1 MDAGTAGS
9 RHRVGAVS
17 DFAAGADRIGR
28 RVSGASRDGDT
39 PGETVGSVNT
49 YASAFSKQRMR
60 LRTVLNEYKRDRD
73 GRFPGELPTVEGAF
87 SGHGDRLVHVG
98 GDGALRDYSSSLSG
112 LYGIDRSR
120 FAIEAGGETRWF
132 DDLDL
137 IRQHYY
143 RETSLVETEYNAG
156 SYTIHQY
163 DLTLGR
169 AHVTHVELRGE
180 IPTDAHL
187 TAFLTFAPEGRE
199 TQVGRLIHESG
210 GPDDTQAVEVF
221 HRTEHDYVTASTG
234 LDDVRAQVPERF
246 EEILSADAFDLPRE
260 AALER
265 YEDTHLSGDIIVSAP
280 LERRGR
286 GARTTLVTQLSDHAE
301 VEREEALS
309 DLRHCALAHTSADD
323 IRAAARERAEIV
335 VPESAPRQ
343 RTVRADLRVLSLLT
357 APSGAHVAAP
367 EFDPFYTHSGGY
379 GYTWFRD
386 EAECARH
393 LLRSDDLLGLDSTA
407 ELSALATF
415 FCATQL
421 DDGSWPHRVWAIDG
435 SLAPGWANARVEGTD
450 GAEYQADQTASVV
463 SFLATL
469 LSEHEAG
476 LSPALAGRIRRSIRD
491 GVDALDGS
499 LADNGL
505 PEPCQNLWENMI
517 GQFTHTAATFLQAYA
532 TVAAAPVDA
541 TLSDRARARADDVFD
556 GLGRLWDDDRGVYAL
571 RYRGGELDT
580 RLDSGTFA
588 LVEAFAAY
596 DRIDGLPPAALSR
609 LTTHVETTIEGLS
622 REPIGGEDG
631 VGGLVRFED
640 DTWRSAD
647 QDGEKLWSVATAWGA
662 HAAAELA
669 ALLDSRGRPD
679 DAASFLTRATDLY
692 ERVSLGGPFS
702 TDAGYLSEQVFDD
715 GTHDS
720 ATPLAWSHAMRLRL
734 TGTLAAADALP
745 APKPAPSGPGP
756 RPNWTTG
763 EKYGIGTV
771 ADHDSADPSRV
782 WFTLTEGSL
791 TEVRFPRVD
800 LMNLRTLDFLVVD
813 ADADAAY
820 TARTHNETRRDDDAD
835 TIDRRAEVV
844 EEDALCFR
852 HVVTETGD
860 GRGHEWTL
868 TAEYVADPE
877 HDALLVDVEFDA
889 ADGNEY
895 EVYAVADAALTNT
908 GATDRGLRLEGSD
921 GYQLVARDSE
931 AYDQAGAPDPLL
943 IDEDGEEYSVA
954 AAMSPPGGFEWATV
968 GVAGSEFLGELFA
981 AGTPPNPERSVDDKS
996 VVLVGRL
1003 GSGTGVSETVAVG
1016 FAENADTAAALGEAA
1031 GALSRGYETARAA
1044 YRDSWERF
1052 LDDRT
1057 LPASVRDDDTLRKQ
1071 YKTALMCLRA
1081 VEDKTFLGAGIA
1093 SPSVPW
1099 GEAVSA
1105 EEPRGYGYN
1114 FVWSRDLYQVVTAF
1128 EAAGDVGIGVQA
1140 LEYIYEYQ
1148 QDDDGFIP
1156 QNTYLNGRTRWG
1168 GEQMDNVSFPQ
1179 VMAWM
1184 LRERG
1189 YGFDDVDYGYRNV
1202 KRSAD
1207 YVARNGPETA
1217 QERWEEEAGYS
1228 PSSIAAEIAGLGCAA
1243 DIAADEGHDVDAL
1256 VWQALADEWTDR
1268 VETVT
1273 ATTSGTARHTHTPY
1287 YVRVTRD
1294 GDPDAGHLRT
1304 LANDGP
1310 TLDEREIIDAGF
1322 LELVRLGIKPADDEV
1337 VRNSVAEVDGTLRVD
1352 TPYGP
1357 GFYRYNG
1364 DGYGERAVVD
1374 EGAPWSVESKGKGR
1388 LWPIFTGERGE
1399 YELVYGTDAG
1409 DLAPATLLETMA
1421 GFANSGRMLPEQVW
1435 DREHAT
1441 DYNWEFGKGTGAATP
1456 LAWSMAQY
1464 VRLAH
1469 GVDAGAPVETPSVLR
1484 ERYVDGDRPAGPALS
1499 VDARV
1504 EGDRLVVSGSTD
1516 AAVVAVRTPSGAAL
1530 LSPDDGSFEASLA
1543 FDHDAGVATVA
1554 AATHDDLGEAGT
1566 NVERI
1571 RP

>member
-1 MDAGTAGS
+1 
-9 RHRVGAVS
+9 
-17 DFAAGADRIGR
+17 
-28 RVSGASRDGDT
+28 
-39 PGETVGSVNT
+39 
-49 YASAFSKQRMR
+49 MR

-87 SGHGDRLVHVG
+87 SGHGDRLVHVN

-132 DDLDL
+132 DDLDPV
-137 IRQHYY
+137 RQHYY

-169 AHVTHVELRGE
+169 AHVTHVELRGA

-199 TQVGRLIHESG
+199 TRVGRLIHDSG
-210 GPDDTQAVEVF
+210 GPSDTQAVEVF

-246 EEILSADAFDLPRE
+246 DELLSDDAFDLPRE
-260 AALER
+260 AALDR

-280 LERRGR
+280 LEREGR
-286 GARTTLVTQLSDHAE
+286 GARTTLVTQLSDHGE

-309 DLRHCALAHTSADD
+309 DLRHCALSHASADD
-323 IRAAARERAEIV
+323 IRAAARERAEVV
-335 VPESAPRQ
+335 VPESAPRK

-393 LLRSDDLLGLDSTA
+393 LLRSDELLGLDSQS

-415 FCATQL
+415 FCGTQL

-435 SLAPGWANARVEGTD
+435 SLAPGWANARIEGTD
-450 GAEYQADQTASVV
+450 GVEYQADQTASVV

-469 LSEHEAG
+469 LAEHEPD
-476 LSPALAGRIRRSIRD
+476 LSPALTGRIRRSIRA
-491 GVDALDGS
+491 GVDALDDS
-499 LADNGL
+499 LERDGL

-517 GQFTHTAATFLQAYA
+517 GRFTHTTATFLQAYA

-541 TLSDRARARADDVFD
+541 NLADRAESRADAVFE
-556 GLGRLWDDDRGVYAL
+556 GLDRLWDDDRDVYAL
-571 RYRGGELDT
+571 RSHGGELDS

-596 DRIDGLPPAALSR
+596 DRLQGLPNAAISR
-609 LTTHVETTIEGLS
+609 LERHLDTTLEGLY
-622 REPIGGEDG
+622 REPIAGEDG
-631 VGGLVRFED
+631 VAGLVRFED
-640 DTWRSAD
+640 DSWRSAD
-647 QDGEKLWSVATAWGA
+647 QDGEKLWSVSTAWGA
-662 HAAAELA
+662 HAAAEFA
-669 ALLDSRGRPD
+669 AILDSHDR
-679 DAASFLTRATDLY
+679 DADAEAFLARATDLY
-692 ERVSLGGPFS
+692 DRLSLSGPFA
-702 TDAGYLSEQVFDD
+702 TDAGYLAEQIFDD
-715 GTHDS
+715 GTPDS

-745 APKPAPSGPGP
+745 APKTAPSGPSA

-813 ADADAAY
+813 AGTDATY

-835 TIDRRAEVV
+835 TIDRRAEIV
-844 EEDALCFR
+844 EEEALLFR

-868 TAEYVADPE
+868 TAEYTTDPE
-877 HDALLVDVEFDA
+877 HDTLLASVDFDA
-889 ADGNEY
+889 PDGNEY
-895 EVYAVADAALTNT
+895 DVYVVADMALTNS
-908 GATDRGLRLEGSD
+908 GATDRGIRLEGSN
-921 GYQLVARDSE
+921 GYQLVARDAE
-931 AYDQAGAPDPLL
+931 AYDQAGATEPLL

-968 GVAGSEFLGELFA
+968 GVGGSEFLGELFE
-981 AGTPPNPERSVDDKS
+981 AGNPPKPEPSVDDET

-1003 GSGTGVSETVAVG
+1003 GSGTRVSDTVAVG

-1044 YRDSWERF
+1044 YRDFWEGF
-1052 LDDRT
+1052 LGGRT
-1057 LPASVRDDDTLRKQ
+1057 LPASVRDDDALRKQ

-1081 VEDKTFLGAGIA
+1081 VEDKTFIGAGIA

-1105 EEPRGYGYN
+1105 EEARGYGYN

-1128 EAAGDVGIGVQA
+1128 EAAGDVDIGVKA

-1168 GEQMDNVSFPQ
+1168 GEQMDNISFPQ
-1179 VMAWM
+1179 VMAWT
-1184 LRERG
+1184 LRQRG
-1189 YGFDDVDYGYRNV
+1189 VDFDDVSYGYRNV
-1202 KRSAD
+1202 RRSAE

-1243 DIAADEGHDVDAL
+1243 DIATEEGHDADAL
-1256 VWQALADEWTDR
+1256 LWQALADEWADR
-1268 VETVT
+1268 VEEWT
-1273 ATTSGTARHTHTPY
+1273 ATTTGTARHTNTPY

-1322 LELVRLGIKPADDEV
+1322 LELVRLGIKPADDGT
-1337 VRNSVAEVDGTLRVD
+1337 VRNSVAEVDATLRVD
-1352 TPYGP
+1352 TPHGP
-1357 GFYRYNG
+1357 AFYRYNG
-1364 DGYGERAVVD
+1364 DGYGERAVVA

-1399 YELVYGTDAG
+1399 YELVYGTDSG
-1409 DLAPATLLETMA
+1409 DLAPDRMLETMA

-1435 DREHAT
+1435 DREHTT
-1441 DYNWEFGKGTGAATP
+1441 DFNWEFGEGTGAATP

-1469 GVDAGAPVETPSVLR
+1469 GVDAGAPVETPAVLR
-1484 ERYVDGDRPAGPALS
+1484 DRYVESDRPPGPAL
-1499 VDARV
+1499 RV
-1504 EGDRLVVSGSTD
+1504 ETRFEGDQLVVAGSTD
-1516 AAVVAVRTPSGAAL
+1516 AATVAVGTASESVFL
-1530 LSPDDGSFEASLA
+1530 TLEEDSFEVSLP
-1543 FDHDAGVATVA
+1543 FDHGESPITVA
-1554 AATHDDLGEAGT
+1554 AATHEDLAAAGT
-1566 NVERI
+1566 TVERI
-1571 RP
+1571 RL

>member
-1 MDAGTAGS
+1 
-9 RHRVGAVS
+9 
-17 DFAAGADRIGR
+17 
-28 RVSGASRDGDT
+28 
-39 PGETVGSVNT
+39 
-49 YASAFSKQRMR
+49 MR

-73 GRFPGELPTVEGAF
+73 GQFPGEMPTVDGAF

-120 FAIEAGGETRWF
+120 FAIEAGGEIRWF
-132 DDLDL
+132 DDLDPV
-137 IRQHYY
+137 RQHYY

-169 AHVTHVELRGE
+169 AHVTHVELRGA

-187 TAFLTFAPEGRE
+187 TAFLTFAPGGRE

-210 GPDDTQAVEVF
+210 GPNHTQAVEVF
-221 HRTEHDYVTASTG
+221 HRNEHDYVTASTG

-246 EEILSADAFDLPRE
+246 DEILSADAFELPRE
-260 AALER
+260 AALDR

-280 LERRGR
+280 LEREGR
-286 GARTTLVTQLSDHAE
+286 GARTTLVTQLSDHREMA
-301 VEREEALS
+301 REEALA
-309 DLRHCALAHTSADD
+309 DLRHCALSHTSADD

-335 VPESAPRQ
+335 VPETAPRQ
-343 RTVRADLRVLSLLT
+343 QTVRADLRVLSLLT

-393 LLRSDDLLGLDSTA
+393 LLRSDDLLGLDSTS
-407 ELSALATF
+407 ELSMLATF
-415 FCATQL
+415 FCETQL
-421 DDGSWPHRVWAIDG
+421 DGGSWPHRVWAIDG
-435 SLAPGWANARVEGTD
+435 SLAPGWANARVEGSES
-450 GAEYQADQTASVV
+450 GEYQADQTASVV

-469 LSEHEAG
+469 LLEHETD
-476 LSPALAGRIRRSIRD
+476 LSPALAGRIRRSIRA
-491 GVDALDGS
+491 GVDALDDA
-499 LADNGL
+499 LDDDGL

-517 GQFTHTAATFLQAYA
+517 GRFTHTAATFLQAYA

-541 TLSDRARARADDVFD
+541 NLSDRAEAQAGVVFD
-556 GLGRLWDDDRGVYAL
+556 GLDRLWDDERGVYAL
-571 RYRGGELDT
+571 RSSGGGLDS

-596 DRIDGLPPAALSR
+596 DRIEAVPPAAVSR
-609 LTTHVETTIEGLS
+609 LETHVDTTLDGLY
-622 REPIGGEDG
+622 REPVAGDDG
-631 VGGLVRFED
+631 VAGLVRFED

-647 QDGEKLWSVATAWGA
+647 QTGEKLWSVSTAWGA

-669 ALLDSRGRPD
+669 AFLDTRGR
-679 DAASFLTRATDLY
+679 ASDGETFLARATELY
-692 ERVSLGGPFS
+692 ERLGPDGPFS
-702 TDAGYLSEQVFDD
+702 TNAGYLSEQIFDD
-715 GTHDS
+715 GTPDS

-734 TGTLAAADALP
+734 TGTLAAHDALP
-745 APKPAPSGPGP
+745 APKTAPSGPGA

-771 ADHDSADPSRV
+771 ADHDSTDPSRV
-782 WFTLTEGSL
+782 WYTLTEGSL

-813 ADADAAY
+813 TASDTAY

-844 EEDALCFR
+844 EDEALLYR
-852 HVVTETGD
+852 HVVSETGD

-868 TAEYVADPE
+868 TAEYATDPA
-877 HDALLVDVEFDA
+877 HDALLVDVDFDA
-889 ADGNEY
+889 PDGNAY
-895 EVYAVADAALTNT
+895 EVYAMADVAPTNT
-908 GATDRGLRLEGSD
+908 GSTDRGIRLEGSD
-921 GYQLVARDSE
+921 GYQLVARDAE
-931 AYDQAGAPDPLL
+931 AYDQAGETEPLL

-954 AAMSPPGGFEWATV
+954 VAISPPGGFEWATV
-968 GVAGSEFLGELFA
+968 GVAGSEFLGELFE
-981 AGTPPNPERSVDDKS
+981 AGVPPTPETSADDEN

-1003 GSGTGVSETVAVG
+1003 GTGSTLDEEIAIG

-1044 YRDSWERF
+1044 YLDSWEEF

-1057 LPASVRDDDTLRKQ
+1057 LPASVRDDPTLRAQ

-1081 VEDKTFLGAGIA
+1081 VEDKKFLGAGIA

-1128 EAAGDVGIGVQA
+1128 EAAGDVDIGVQA

-1148 QDDDGFIP
+1148 QDESGFIP

-1168 GEQMDNVSFPQ
+1168 GEQMDNISFPA

-1184 LRERG
+1184 LRQHG
-1189 YGFDDVDYGYRNV
+1189 YGFDDVGYGYRNL

-1207 YVARNGPETA
+1207 YVARNGPESA

-1243 DIAADEGHDVDAL
+1243 DIAAEEGHDADAL
-1256 VWQALADEWTDR
+1256 RWQALADAWADR
-1268 VETVT
+1268 VEAWT
-1273 ATTSGTARHTHTPY
+1273 ATTTGTARHTNTPY

-1294 GDPDAGHLRT
+1294 GDPDAGHVRT

-1322 LELVRLGIKPADDEV
+1322 LELVRLGIKPAGDEI
-1337 VRNSVAEVDGTLRVD
+1337 VRNSVAEVDSTLRVD
-1352 TPYGP
+1352 SPSGP
-1357 GFYRYNG
+1357 SFYRYNG
-1364 DGYGERAVVD
+1364 DGYGERAVVE

-1399 YELVYGTDAG
+1399 YELVYGTESG
-1409 DLAPATLLETMA
+1409 ELAPHSMLETMA

-1441 DYNWEFGKGTGAATP
+1441 EYNWEFGKGTGAATP

-1469 GVDAGAPVETPSVLR
+1469 GVDAGAPVETPSILR
-1484 ERYVDGDRPAGPALS
+1484 DRYVDADRPAGPDLR
-1499 VDARV
+1499 VDTRF
-1504 EGDRLVVSGSTD
+1504 EGEQLVVSGTTD
-1516 AAVVAVRTPSGAAL
+1516 AAVVAVGLGSESSHHTPE
-1530 LSPDDGSFEASLA
+1530 DGSFEVSLA
-1543 FDHDAGVATVA
+1543 FDHDEGPVTVA
-1554 AATHDDLGEAGT
+1554 AATHEDLAVAGT
-1566 NVERI
+1566 SVERI
-1571 RP
+1571 WV

>member
-1 MDAGTAGS
+1 
-9 RHRVGAVS
+9 
-17 DFAAGADRIGR
+17 
-28 RVSGASRDGDT
+28 
-39 PGETVGSVNT
+39 
-49 YASAFSKQRMR
+49 MR

-73 GRFPGELPTVEGAF
+73 GRFPGELPTVAGAF
-87 SGHGDRLVHVG
+87 SGHGDRLVHVD
-98 GDGALRDYSSSLSG
+98 GDGALRDDSSSLSG

-132 DDLDL
+132 DDLDPV
-137 IRQHYY
+137 RQHYY

-169 AHVTHVELRGE
+169 AHVTHVELRGA

-199 TQVGRLIHESG
+199 TRVGRLIHESG
-210 GPDDTQAVEVF
+210 GPYDTQAVEVF

-246 EEILSADAFDLPRE
+246 DELLSADAFDLPRE
-260 AALER
+260 AALDR

-280 LERRGR
+280 LEREGR

-301 VEREEALS
+301 VEREEALA
-309 DLRHCALAHTSADD
+309 DLRHCALSHTSADD
-323 IRAAARERAEIV
+323 IRAAARERAEVV

-343 RTVRADLRVLSLLT
+343 QTVRADLRVLSLLT

-393 LLRSDDLLGLDSTA
+393 LLRSDELLGLDSQS
-407 ELSALATF
+407 ELAALATF
-415 FCATQL
+415 FCGTQL

-435 SLAPGWANARVEGTD
+435 SLAPGWANARIEGTD
-450 GAEYQADQTASVV
+450 GVEYQADQTASVV

-469 LSEHEAG
+469 LAEHEPD
-476 LSPALAGRIRRSIRD
+476 LSPALTGRIRRSIRA
-491 GVDALDGS
+491 GVDALDES
-499 LADNGL
+499 LERDGL
-505 PEPCQNLWENMI
+505 PQPCQNLWENMI
-517 GQFTHTAATFLQAYA
+517 GRFTHTTATFLQAYA

-541 TLSDRARARADDVFD
+541 NLADRAESRADAVFE
-556 GLGRLWDDDRGVYAL
+556 GLDHLWDDDRDVYAL
-571 RYRGGELDT
+571 RSHGGELDA

-596 DRIDGLPPAALSR
+596 DRIHGLPSAAISR
-609 LTTHVETTIEGLS
+609 LETHLETTFEGLY
-622 REPIGGEDG
+622 REPIAGDDG
-631 VGGLVRFED
+631 VAGLVRFED
-640 DTWRSAD
+640 DSWRSAD
-647 QDGEKLWSVATAWGA
+647 QDGEKLWSVSTAWGA
-662 HAAAELA
+662 HAAAEFA
-669 ALLDSRGRPD
+669 ALLDAHDRPT
-679 DAASFLTRATDLY
+679 DAERFRSRATDLY
-692 ERVSLGGPFS
+692 ELLSLTGPFG
-702 TDAGYLSEQVFDD
+702 TDAGYLSEQIFDD
-715 GTHDS
+715 GTPDS

-745 APKPAPSGPGP
+745 APKTAPSGPGA

-771 ADHDSADPSRV
+771 ADHDAADPSRV

-800 LMNLRTLDFLVVD
+800 LMNLRTLDFLIVD
-813 ADADAAY
+813 AGSEATY

-835 TIDRRAEVV
+835 TIDRRAEIV
-844 EEDALCFR
+844 EEDALLFR

-868 TAEYVADPE
+868 TAEYTTDPE
-877 HDALLVDVEFDA
+877 HDALLVDVDFDA
-889 ADGNEY
+889 PDDNEY
-895 EVYAVADAALTNT
+895 QVYAVADMALTNT
-908 GATDRGLRLEGSD
+908 GATDRGIRLEGSD
-921 GYQLVARDSE
+921 GYQLVARDTE
-931 AYDQAGAPDPLL
+931 AYDQAGATEPLL

-954 AAMSPPGGFEWATV
+954 AAMSPPGGFDWATV
-968 GVAGSEFLGELFA
+968 GVGGSEFLGELFE
-981 AGTPPNPERSVDDKS
+981 AGKPPKPEPSVDDET

-1003 GSGTGVSETVAVG
+1003 GSGTRVSDTVAVG

-1044 YRDSWERF
+1044 YRDSWEGF
-1052 LDDRT
+1052 LGDRT
-1057 LPASVRDDDTLRKQ
+1057 LPASVRDDDALRKQ

-1081 VEDKTFLGAGIA
+1081 VEDKTFIGAGIA

-1105 EEPRGYGYN
+1105 EEARGYGYN

-1128 EAAGDVGIGVQA
+1128 EAAGDVDIGIKA

-1168 GEQMDNVSFPQ
+1168 GEQMDNISFPQ
-1179 VMAWM
+1179 VMAWT
-1184 LRERG
+1184 LRQRG
-1189 YGFDDVDYGYRNV
+1189 VDFDDVSYDYRNV
-1202 KRSAD
+1202 RRSAE
-1207 YVARNGPETA
+1207 YVARHGPETA

-1243 DIAADEGHDVDAL
+1243 DIAAEEGHHADAL
-1256 VWQALADEWTDR
+1256 LWQALADEWTDR
-1268 VETVT
+1268 VEEWT
-1273 ATTSGTARHTHTPY
+1273 ATTTGTARHTNTPY

-1322 LELVRLGIKPADDEV
+1322 LELVRLGIKPADDGI
-1337 VRNSVAEVDGTLRVD
+1337 VRNSVAEVDATLRVD
-1352 TPYGP
+1352 TPHGP
-1357 GFYRYNG
+1357 AFYRYNG
-1364 DGYGERAVVD
+1364 DGYGERAVVS

-1409 DLAPATLLETMA
+1409 DLAPDRMLKTMA

-1435 DREHAT
+1435 DREHTT
-1441 DYNWEFGKGTGAATP
+1441 DFNWEFGEGTGAATP

-1469 GVDAGAPVETPSVLR
+1469 GVDAGAPVETPAVLR
-1484 ERYVDGDRPAGPALS
+1484 DRYVESDRPSGPKLR
-1499 VDARV
+1499 VDTRF
-1504 EGDRLVVSGSTD
+1504 EGDHLVVSGSTD
-1516 AAVVAVRTPSGAAL
+1516 AAAVAVGTASESVYLTLDEDAFEVSLPFEHGE
-1530 LSPDDGSFEASLA
+1530 SPI
-1543 FDHDAGVATVA
+1543 TVA
-1554 AATHDDLGEAGT
+1554 AATHEDLAAAGT
-1566 NVERI
+1566 TVERI
-1571 RP
+1571 RL

>member
-1 MDAGTAGS
+1 
-9 RHRVGAVS
+9 
-17 DFAAGADRIGR
+17 
-28 RVSGASRDGDT
+28 
-39 PGETVGSVNT
+39 
-49 YASAFSKQRMR
+49 MR
-60 LRTVLNEYKRDRD
+60 LRTVLNEYKRGRD

-120 FAIEAGGETRWF
+120 FAIEADGETRWF
-132 DDLDL
+132 DDLDPV
-137 IRQHYY
+137 RQHYY

-169 AHVTHVELRGE
+169 AHVTHVELRGA

-210 GPDDTQAVEVF
+210 GPHDAQAVEVF
-221 HRTEHDYVTASTG
+221 HRNEHDYVTASTG

-246 EEILSADAFDLPRE
+246 DELLSADAFELPRE
-260 AALER
+260 AALDR

-280 LERRGR
+280 LERQGR
-286 GARTTLVTQLSDHAE
+286 GARATLVTQLSDHDE

-309 DLRHCALAHTSADD
+309 DLCHCALSHTSADD
-323 IRAAARERAEIV
+323 IRAAARERAEVV

-393 LLRSDDLLGLDSTA
+393 LLRSDDLLGLDSTS

-415 FCATQL
+415 FCGTQL

-435 SLAPGWANARVEGTD
+435 SLAPGWANARVEGSD

-469 LSEHEAG
+469 LAEHEAD

-491 GVDALDGS
+491 GVEALDDS
-499 LADNGL
+499 LEDDGL

-517 GQFTHTAATFLQAYA
+517 GRFTHTTATFLQAYA
-532 TVAAAPVDA
+532 TVATAPVDA
-541 TLSDRARARADDVFD
+541 NLSDHAEAQAAVVFD
-556 GLGRLWDDDRGVYAL
+556 GLDRLWDGDRGVYAL
-571 RYRGGELDT
+571 READGDLDS
-580 RLDSGTFA
+580 RLDSGTLA

-596 DRIDGLPPAALSR
+596 DRVVGLSPAALAR
-609 LTTHVETTIEGLS
+609 LETHTATTLDGLY
-622 REPIGGEDG
+622 REPIAGEDG
-631 VGGLVRFED
+631 VAGLIRFEN

-647 QDGEKLWSVATAWGA
+647 QDGEKLWSVSTAWGA

-669 ALLDSRGRPD
+669 SLLGSHDRPA
-679 DAASFLTRATDLY
+679 DAEAFLARATDLY
-692 ERVSLGGPFS
+692 GRLSLDGPFS
-702 TDAGYLSEQVFDD
+702 TDAGYLSEQIFDD
-715 GTHDS
+715 GTPDS
-720 ATPLAWSHAMRLRL
+720 ATPLAWSHAMRLRV
-734 TGTLAAADALP
+734 TGALAEADALP
-745 APKPAPSGPGP
+745 APKTAPSGPGA
-756 RPNWTTG
+756 RPSWTTG

-771 ADHDSADPSRV
+771 ADHDSQDPSRV

-813 ADADAAY
+813 AAADADY

-835 TIDRRAEVV
+835 TIDRRAEIVA
-844 EEDALCFR
+844 EDALSFR

-860 GRGHEWTL
+860 GRGHGWTL

-877 HDALLVDVEFDA
+877 HDALLVDFSFDA
-889 ADGNEY
+889 ADDNEY

-908 GATDRGLRLEGSD
+908 GSTDRAIRLEGSD
-921 GYQLVARDSE
+921 GYQLVARDAE
-931 AYDQAGAPDPLL
+931 AYDQEGAPDPLL

-968 GVAGSEFLGELFA
+968 GVAGSSFLGELFA
-981 AGTPPNPERSVDDKS
+981 AGTPPTPEKSADDEN

-1003 GSGTGVSETVAVG
+1003 GTGAEIGETLAVG

-1052 LDDRT
+1052 LADRD
-1057 LPASVRDDDTLRKQ
+1057 LPASVRGDDALRKQ

-1128 EAAGDVGIGVQA
+1128 EAAGDVDIGVQA

-1168 GEQMDNVSFPQ
+1168 GEQMDNISFPQ

-1184 LRERG
+1184 LRQHG
-1189 YGFDDVDYGYRNV
+1189 FGFDDVGYGYHNV
-1202 KRSAD
+1202 RRSAD
-1207 YVARNGPETA
+1207 YVARNGPATA

-1243 DIAADEGHDVDAL
+1243 DIAAEEGHDADAL

-1268 VETVT
+1268 VEAWT
-1273 ATTSGTARHTHTPY
+1273 ATTTGTARHANTPY
-1287 YVRVTRD
+1287 YVRITRD

-1310 TLDEREIIDAGF
+1310 TLDEREVIDAGF
-1322 LELVRLGIKPADDEV
+1322 LELVRLGIKPAGDEI
-1337 VRNSVAEVDGTLRVD
+1337 VRNSVAEVDDTLQID

-1399 YELVYGTDAG
+1399 YELVYGTDSG
-1409 DLAPATLLETMA
+1409 ELAPERMLETMA
-1421 GFANSGRMLPEQVW
+1421 GFGNSGRMLPEQVW
-1435 DREHAT
+1435 DREHT
-1441 DYNWEFGKGTGAATP
+1441 TEYGWEFGKGTGAATP

-1469 GVDAGAPVETPSVLR
+1469 GVDAGAPVEMPSVLR
-1484 ERYVDGDRPAGPALS
+1484 ERYVDADRPVGPALD
-1499 VDARV
+1499 VDTHHEDGAV
-1504 EGDRLVVSGSTD
+1504 VVSGETD
-1516 AAVVAVRTPSGAAL
+1516 AAVVAVRTRSGSAL
-1530 LSPDDGSFEASLA
+1530 VTPADGGFEVSVAR
-1543 FDHDAGVATVA
+1543 DHDETPVTVA
-1554 AATHDDLGEAGT
+1554 AATHDDLRAAGT
-1566 NVERI
+1566 SVERI
-1571 RP
+1571 RL